1 MKRRKRAS
9 THPAAVLR
17 RSQEI
22 VRMFCEM
29 RLSGISDER
38 FRQFVKL
45 SAIVDPVA
53 TAAALRALA
62 EAEREQEEA

>member
-1 MKRRKRAS
+1 MKRHKRAS
-9 THPAAVLR
+9 TRPTAVLR
-17 RSQEI
+17 RSRDI
-22 VRMFCEM
+22 VRMFGEM
-29 RLSGISDER
+29 RLSGMSDER

-62 EAEREQEEA
+62 EAERETEN